1 MPDRERLPARKQGT
15 GMNEQP
21 NTNETI
27 DTSFSGQVES
37 ICRQFAAAWEEAL
50 KGGEPPRLEWYL
62 RQVAEPER
70 SILDW
75 ELCAIARQYEQRQLG
90 RRNDADDPP
99 GTIAE
104 EGAPAERGFAMTEV
118 FGGDSQLDPGYT
130 MAASEIAA
138 GDGDAGF
145 VATDPAQGQAGQTT
159 EFSSSLADSDAT
171 AFVTSSS
178 LPARSEAAGP
188 APAPAPAARP
198 RVPGYEIMG
207 ELGRGGM
214 GVVYKAR
221 QKGLNRVVALK
232 MVLAGAHAGSH
243 QLARFHAE
251 AEAVAQLQHPGIV
264 QIFEVGDHDG
274 LPYFSLEFV
283 EGGSLSGKIDG
294 KPRPPREAAGTVELL
309 AQAMAVA
316 HQHGIVHRDLKP
328 ANVLLTRDD
337 LPKITDFGL
346 VKRVEG
352 GSELTA
358 SGTLMGSPS
367 YMSPEQ
373 AYGKTHEIGPL
384 SDIYSLGAILYEL
397 LTGRAPFVGT
407 SILETLEQVRNR
419 DPVPPSRLQPKVPR
433 DLETIC
439 LKCLQKESGK
449 RYGTCEALAEDLH
462 RFSAGEPIRAR
473 PIGRAERLWRWCC
486 RNPRVAVLSG
496 VVLVLLGLVTAGAI
510 AIGLR
515 LNRER
520 EAIAETRKVAGER
533 LDQAATSI
541 AAGDSRRAGDLLQHA
556 SLPLLK
562 SRPELADIRSQI
574 KRLQEQVDVYVEFK
588 KLLDQARFHCF
599 GSLSQ
604 KKEGQRDCQRLV
616 QLHDQIEARTG
627 IAASGLPP
635 LSAEQ
640 RQRFTEDVFDAFL
653 IAANVE
659 LDLAEGGEEAV
670 QQRAARQ
677 AVDLLNRA
685 NKAVPG
691 TKAFYAHRCACWGKL
706 GDQARDLED
715 KKRADA
721 IEPTT
726 AVDHFWHGYA
736 HHLRGNQALR
746 KRDRDAAEKWY
757 REELDEYAAFLR
769 LRPDHFW
776 GYFNWSHAH
785 LLLDDLQEALFGF
798 TACIHLRP
806 DFPWSYNNRGNI
818 LLRLK
823 RYDQAVEDCTAALV
837 RDDRYFEACENR
849 GLAYL
854 RQGKIDAALHDFNRA
869 IELKPENAPL
879 YFQRA
884 EIYRRMKRLAKALP
898 DADRAIALNGN
909 NAEAYYMRAGLRTAT
924 RQYAP
929 ARDDYSAAL
938 ALAPR
943 AVNVLQDRAI
953 LNWIHLKDFEAALAD
968 AEQLARLQPRNAMA
982 YRILGSIYLGRQQYD
997 QAMPAFRSALDRK
1010 RDDPKVL
1017 WDVAQL
1023 HFWQKDTEK
1032 ALEVLD
1038 PLIAHLSP
1046 ESPETLNLRGD
1057 VYRSLGRLDEAAKD
1071 YQRMIELRP
1080 KAPDAYIGLALV
1092 LARQGQLEEAK
1103 ACYERMVAANPDSA
1117 QVYLRRAEF
1126 RRDRGAFDEAEAD
1139 CDRAAVKE
1147 PDSALPA
1154 LVRASITAAR
1164 GPHRQAVADAER
1176 ALEKAPKDDGHV
1188 LYAAACVW
1196 SLASQAAAAD
1206 AAESQRYADRTAAWL
1221 AMALDKGFHD
1231 LNFPE
1236 HNRMIED
1243 PALAAIRRQPRIDD
1257 LLAHRGRR

>member
-1 MPDRERLPARKQGT
+1 
-15 GMNEQP
+15 MNEQP
-21 NTNETI
+21 NTGKTV
-27 DTSFSGQVES
+27 DTSFSEQFQSV
-37 ICRQFAAAWEEAL
+37 CREFAAAWEEAL
-50 KGGEPPRLEWYL
+50 NGGEQPRLELYL

-70 SILDW
+70 STLHR
-75 ELCAIARQYEQRQLG
+75 ELRAIAHQYEQRQLG
-90 RRNDADDPP
+90 QRNDADDLPR
-99 GTIAE
+99 TIAE
-104 EGAPAERGFAMTEV
+104 ESAPAERGFAITEV
-118 FGGDSQLDPGYT
+118 FGGDAQPGPGCT
-130 MAASEIAA
+130 LFATEKAAA
-138 GDGDAGF
+138 DGDASF
-145 VATDPAQGQAGQTT
+145 VLTDPEQVQVGQTT
-159 EFSSSLADSDAT
+159 EFTPSRTDPAVTAHAT
-171 AFVTSSS
+171 WST
-178 LPARSEAAGP
+178 LPASGEAAE
-188 APAPAPAARP
+188 PAPAARP
-198 RVPGYEIMG
+198 QVPGYEIVG

-221 QKGLNRVVALK
+221 QKRLNRVVALK
-232 MVLAGAHAGSH
+232 MVLAGAHASSY

-264 QIFEVGDHDG
+264 QIFEVGDYDG

-283 EGGSLSGKIDG
+283 EGGSLANRIGG
-294 KPRPPREAAGTVELL
+294 KPQPPREAAETMGLL

-328 ANVLLTRDD
+328 ANVLITKDG

-352 GSELTA
+352 GSELTE

-373 AYGKTHEIGPL
+373 ARGRTHEIGPL

-407 SILETLEQVRNR
+407 SLLETLDQVRNQE
-419 DPVPPSRLQPKVPR
+419 PVPPSRLQPKVPR

-449 RYGTCEALAEDLH
+449 RYETCEALAEDLN

-473 PIGRAERLWRWCC
+473 PIGRAERLWRWCR

-496 VVLVLLGLVTAGAI
+496 LVLVLLGLVTASAV

-520 EAIAETRKVAGER
+520 EAIAETRKVAVER

-541 AAGDSRRAGDLLQHA
+541 AAGDSRRAGDLLQQA

-574 KRLQEQVDVYVEFK
+574 KRLQEQVDVYAEFK

-599 GSLSQ
+599 GTLSQ
-604 KKEGQRDCQRLV
+604 KKEGQRYCQRLV
-616 QLHDQIEARTG
+616 QLYDQIETRTG

-635 LSAEQ
+635 LNAEQ
-640 RQRFTEDVFDAFL
+640 QQSFAEDVFDAFL
-653 IAANVE
+653 ITAIVE
-659 LDLAEGGEEAV
+659 RDLAEGGAEEV

-685 NKAVPG
+685 DKVVPG
-691 TKAFYAHRCACWGKL
+691 TKTFYAHRCACWGKL
-706 GDQARDLED
+706 GDRARDAED
-715 KKRADA
+715 KKRAEA

-726 AVDHFWHGYA
+726 AVDHFWHGFA
-736 HHLRGNQALR
+736 HHLRGNQAIL
-746 KRDRDAAEKWY
+746 KRDREAAVKWY
-757 REELDEYAAFLR
+757 RDELDEYAAFLR

-776 GYFNWSHAH
+776 GYFNWSMAH
-785 LLLDDLQEALFGF
+785 VQLDDLQEALFGF

-818 LLRLK
+818 LMRLK

-837 RDDRYFEACENR
+837 RDNRYSEACENR

-854 RQGKIDAALHDFNRA
+854 RQGKIDAALSDFNRA
-869 IELKPENAPL
+869 IELKSENGSL
-879 YFQRA
+879 YYHRA
-884 EIYRRMKRLAKALP
+884 EIYRRMNRLAEALP

-909 NAEAYYMRAGLRTAT
+909 NAQAYYLRAGLHTAT
-924 RQYAP
+924 RQYSP

-938 ALAPR
+938 ALSPR

-953 LNWIHLKDFEAALAD
+953 LNWIHLKDFDAALAD
-968 AEQLARLQPRNAMA
+968 AKQLAGLQPKNALP
-982 YRILGSIYLGRQQYD
+982 YRIIGSIYLGQRQYD
-997 QAMPAFRSALDRK
+997 KAMPAFRKALNLKHDYTE
-1010 RDDPKVL
+1010 VL
-1017 WDVAQL
+1017 WDVAQI
-1023 HFWQKDTEK
+1023 HFWQKDAEK
-1032 ALEVLD
+1032 ALEVMD

-1046 ESPETLNLRGD
+1046 ESPESLNVRGD
-1057 VYRSLGRLDEAAKD
+1057 IYRSLGRLDEAAKD
-1071 YQRMIELRP
+1071 YERMIELRP

-1092 LARQGQLEEAK
+1092 LAKQGKVKEAE

-1117 QVYLRRAEF
+1117 RVYLRRAEF
-1126 RRDRGAFDEAEAD
+1126 HRDRGAFDEAEAD
-1139 CDRAAVKE
+1139 CDRAALKE

-1164 GPHRQAVADAER
+1164 GQHRQAVADAER

-1196 SLASQAAAAD
+1196 SLASQADAAD
-1206 AAESQRYADRTAAWL
+1206 AAENQRYADRAAALL
-1221 AMALDKGFHD
+1221 ARALDRGFHD
-1231 LNFPE
+1231 LIFPE

-1257 LLAHRGRR
+1257 LLAHRGKR